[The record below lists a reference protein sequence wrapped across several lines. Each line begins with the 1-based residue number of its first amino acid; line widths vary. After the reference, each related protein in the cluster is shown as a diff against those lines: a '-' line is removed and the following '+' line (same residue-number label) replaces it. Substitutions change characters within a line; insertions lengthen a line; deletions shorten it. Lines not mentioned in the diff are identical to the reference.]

1 MLGFTHF
8 WLFLLLV
15 FSSRRCRLKC
25 QGWFI
30 GWSRL
35 SNRFIEVQFFRR
47 RCKHPQNSQI
57 RVSLKAAHV
66 MHHPTAKHKFVFEVE
81 FWKLSRGFFY
91 VSKWLIKK
99 GRSLWRLLRFSFLG
113 KPQNWTRVDVSP
125 PIHIDEK
132 IFLLLLMVLV
142 ALVRYPEYEIIG
154 LIGEE
159 LFAAA
164 ATTKNP
170 NTRSK
175 SIGMEYRDI
184 WWWDDELSYWLI
196 QFQLPLHYHEKVFCG
211 PYLASI

>member
-1 MLGFTHF
+1 
-8 WLFLLLV
+8 
-15 FSSRRCRLKC
+15 
-25 QGWFI
+25 
-30 GWSRL
+30 
-35 SNRFIEVQFFRR
+35 
-47 RCKHPQNSQI
+47 
-57 RVSLKAAHV
+57 
-66 MHHPTAKHKFVFEVE
+66 
-81 FWKLSRGFFY
+81 
-91 VSKWLIKK
+91 
-99 GRSLWRLLRFSFLG
+99 
-113 KPQNWTRVDVSP
+113 
-125 PIHIDEK
+125 
-132 IFLLLLMVLV
+132 MVLV

-164 ATTKNP
+164 TTTKNP